1 MKSHFLTDILR
12 EEPWEYMEMQYIG
25 EIKQIR
31 GKIMDTMRKT
41 VATLTMSASLVSDA
55 EQLRQLIKRDNTY

>member
-1 MKSHFLTDILR
+1 
-12 EEPWEYMEMQYIG
+12 MEMQYIG